1 MRKEGDVFAFTEQ
14 RDRDLLSAYQRQISR
29 QLQLYGRINAT
40 GLIQK
45 VINSTAS
52 RYWVSS
58 ERACVVINKL
68 ERGESI
74 GYMKPDKMR
83 FYNELYKEFCA
94 YREKHAGMPKKH
106 IVEIV
111 ITYPAP
117 CFGISPRVAN
127 NIIRKMKRKCME
139 EKVKRFMSRL

>member
-1 MRKEGDVFAFTEQ
+1 MRKAGDVFAFTEQ
-14 RDRDLLSAYQRQISR
+14 RDMDLLSAYQRQISR

-58 ERACVVINKL
+58 ERASVVINKL
-68 ERGESI
+68 EKGESI
-74 GYMKPDKMR
+74 SYMKPNKIR
-83 FYNELYKEFCA
+83 FYSELYKEFCS
-94 YREKHAGMPKKH
+94 YREKHPGMPKKH

-111 ITYPAP
+111 VTYPAP
-117 CFGISPRVAN
+117 CFGMTQRVAS
-127 NIIRKMKRKCME
+127 NIIRKMRRKCQE
-139 EKVKRFMSRL
+139 EKISRFMSR